1 MSLLEKIKA
10 KKARVCIVGGGYV
23 GLPNAVL
30 FAEKGFETTIADL
43 SERIVRLTNEGKSH
57 IKDAVL
63 EKSVPAAHATRRLK
77 ATTDVSAAARDS
89 DVIIISVP
97 TPTKETPDGIS
108 PDLSFVEAASA
119 SIGKGIGK
127 GIEKSKEEKLVVLE
141 STVYPGVCRR
151 VLKPILERESKRVCG
166 RDFFLA
172 HCPERINPGDDEHSI
187 RRTPRVVG
195 GLDERAGELAQALY
209 EAVVEARVFRVSN
222 MDTAELVK
230 LTENTQRDVNIAFMN
245 EIALVCERIG
255 VDVREVIEACATKWN
270 FYKVWP
276 GPGVGGHCLPN
287 NPYYIIKR
295 AEEAGF
301 KPRVMRLGR
310 EINDSMMRHA
320 VELIE
325 SALGEAGL
333 KTKGTR
339 IALFGVAYKPDVDDV
354 RQAPSRVIAA
364 ALRGKGA
371 ALVITDPHVNAV
383 NAAKVHDKSVS
394 LDEALAADCLVFL
407 QAHSEYKKIG
417 AAKLSRAKA
426 VVDMAFLFDEGALRA
441 GGFKGV
447 YRRVGKGKL
456 ETN

>member
-1 MSLLEKIKA
+1 
-10 KKARVCIVGGGYV
+10 
-23 GLPNAVL
+23 LPNAVL

-43 SERIVRLTNEGKSH
+43 SERIVRLTNAGKSH

-63 EKSVPAAHATRRLK
+63 EKSVPRAHATGRLK
-77 ATTDVSAAARDS
+77 ATTDVAAASAES

-97 TPTKETPDGIS
+97 TPTKNNA

-119 SIGKGIGK
+119 AIGKGIA
-127 GIEKSKEEKLVVLE
+127 KSREEKLVVLE
-141 STVYPGVCRR
+141 STVYPGVCRT
-151 VLKPILERESKRVCG
+151 VLKPILERESKRKCG

-209 EAVVEARVFRVSN
+209 ESVVEARVFRVSD

-230 LTENTQRDVNIAFMN
+230 LTENTQRDVNIAFIN

-287 NPYYIIKR
+287 NPYYIMKA

-301 KPRVMRLGR
+301 KPKLMRLGR
-310 EINDSMMRHA
+310 EVNDEMMHHA
-320 VELIE
+320 VELVE
-325 SALGEAGL
+325 NALGEAGL
-333 KTKGTR
+333 KIKGTR

-354 RQAPSRVIAA
+354 RQAPSRPIAA
-364 ALRGKGA
+364 ELRAKGA
-371 ALVITDPHVNAV
+371 ALVITDPHVNEV
-383 NAAKVHDKSVS
+383 NARKVHDKIVS
-394 LDEALAADCLVFL
+394 TDEALRADCLVFL
-407 QAHSEYKKIG
+407 QAHSEYKKIP
-417 AAKLSRAKA
+417 ASKIKNAKA
-426 VVDMAFLFDEGALRA
+426 IVDMALLFDEKKLRA
-441 GGFKGV
+441 AGVKGV
-447 YRRVGKGKL
+447 YRRVGKGKPAK
-456 ETN
+456 E